1 MLGLP
6 MIERDV
12 VPASRLMWTVAGL
25 VHAVADTLTGRFSAC
40 TVRGE
45 LSAFSRAPSGHCY
58 FCLKDADGQAA
69 LMRCAM
75 FRRAASLLDFAP
87 SDGTLVELRGR
98 LTLYEPRGEL
108 QFVAESMRR
117 AGPGALFEQFL
128 RLKSR
133 LEAEGL
139 FDAARKRQL
148 PSYPR
153 RLGIVTSP
161 AAAALHDVLSSLARR
176 APHVEVVLYPSA
188 VQGPDAPEALVRA
201 LAVAG
206 RRAEVDSVILC
217 RGGGSME
224 DLWAFND
231 ERVVRAV
238 AASPL
243 PVVCGVGH
251 ETDLTLA
258 DFAADLRAPTPT
270 AAAELATA
278 AHADCAAALM
288 ALEARLRRHVT
299 RCLEA
304 YAQRMDAVALRL
316 ARPTL
321 ALRAHGHAL
330 ALLQQRLLGA
340 ARHAVP
346 VRAARLTQL
355 AGRLQRFGSVT
366 RSSRIERLRAL
377 EARLDALDPQQ
388 VLRRGYAWLADARG
402 RPVQSVAQLSV
413 GQLLDAVMA
422 DGSAQITVTALD
434 PSPPC

>member
-1 MLGLP
+1 M
-6 MIERDV
+6 
-12 VPASRLMWTVAGL
+12 PAPRLVWTVAGL
-25 VHAVADTLTGRFSAC
+25 VHAVADSLAGRFSAC

-58 FCLKDADGQAA
+58 FCLKDADGQSA

-75 FRRAASLLDFAP
+75 FRRAASLLDFVP
-87 SDGTLVELRGR
+87 SDGLLVELRGR

-108 QFVAESMRR
+108 QFVTESMRR

-128 RLKSR
+128 RLKTR

-139 FDAARKRQL
+139 FADARKREL
-148 PSYPR
+148 PPYPR
-153 RLGIVTSP
+153 RLGIVTST

-188 VQGPDAPEALVRA
+188 VQGPEAPASLVRA
-201 LAVAG
+201 LGVAG

-217 RGGGSME
+217 RGGGSLE

-251 ETDLTLA
+251 ETDVTLA

-278 AHADCAAALM
+278 AHADCAAALD
-288 ALEARLRRHVT
+288 ALQARLTRHVT
-299 RCLEA
+299 RSLEGQ
-304 YAQRMDAVALRL
+304 AQRLDAVALRL

-321 ALRAHGHAL
+321 ALRAQGHVL
-330 ALLQQRLLGA
+330 ALLEQRLLGA
-340 ARHAVP
+340 ARQAVP
-346 VRAARLTQL
+346 VRVARLAQL
-355 AGRLQRFGSVT
+355 AGRLQRFGSMA
-366 RSSRIERLRAL
+366 RASHRTNL
-377 EARLDALDPQQ
+377 HSLQARLDILDPRQ

-413 GQLLDAVMA
+413 GQPLDAVME
-422 DGSAQITVTALD
+422 DGSAHVIVTALD
-434 PSPPC
+434 SMPPC